1 MRLCA
6 LGVIVF
12 PPNSVSEWYLG
23 EKGNARTGFSTAEG
37 GSLAANETT
46 NAHSL
51 IPSPACFALLSSTTP
66 SLLSV
71 CLSLQQKHSL
81 PSVGGWARRL
91 QLPSLTPLTLNYT
104 VQRREEGGKN
114 QADLIY
120 QKEDAWTVSKSPK
133 QLEKRALEKRSSSA
147 QSNEADMFFLAH
159 TGCLRTVLSRGR
171 MVMKRVCA
179 RLREFLWFWGVFF
192 FGFFLVVII
201 KCEFIRRFTRHLI
214 VRTVY

>member
-51 IPSPACFALLSSTTP
+51 IPSPACSALLSSTTP

-104 VQRREEGGKN
+104 VQRREEGGKKSGRPYLSERGCMDSFKVS
-114 QADLIY
+114 Q
-120 QKEDAWTVSKSPK
+120 TVRKTSVRKT
-133 QLEKRALEKRSSSA
+133 
-147 QSNEADMFFLAH
+147 F
-159 TGCLRTVLSRGR
+159 VLCS
-171 MVMKRVCA
+171 VK
-179 RLREFLWFWGVFF
+179 
-192 FGFFLVVII
+192 
-201 KCEFIRRFTRHLI
+201 
-214 VRTVY
+214 

>member
-1 MRLCA
+1 MVFRRERQHTHRFFHSRRRKPCSKRDYQCTFPYSLPCLLC
-6 LGVIVF
+6 
-12 PPNSVSEWYLG
+12 S
-23 EKGNARTGFSTAEG
+23 
-37 GSLAANETT
+37 
-46 NAHSL
+46 
-51 IPSPACFALLSSTTP
+51 ALLSSTTP

-104 VQRREEGGKN
+104 VQRRREEGGKIR

-133 QLEKRALEKRSSSA
+133 QLEKRALEKPSSSA
-147 QSNEADMFFLAH
+147 QSNEADIFFLAH
-159 TGCLRTVLSRGR
+159 IECLRTVLSRGR

-179 RLREFLWFWGVFF
+179 RQREFLW

-201 KCEFIRRFTRHLI
+201 KCEFIRWCTRHLI
-214 VRTVY
+214 VRSVY

>member
-1 MRLCA
+1 MGAQAPASLSHPTNIELHR
-6 LGVIVF
+6 
-12 PPNSVSEWYLG
+12 SE
-23 EKGNARTGFSTAEG
+23 EG
-37 GSLAANETT
+37 G
-46 NAHSL
+46 
-51 IPSPACFALLSSTTP
+51 
-66 SLLSV
+66 
-71 CLSLQQKHSL
+71 
-81 PSVGGWARRL
+81 R
-91 QLPSLTPLTLNYT
+91 
-104 VQRREEGGKN
+104 GKN

-179 RLREFLWFWGVFF
+179 RLREFLWFWGCCFF
-192 FGFFLVVII
+192 VFFLVVII